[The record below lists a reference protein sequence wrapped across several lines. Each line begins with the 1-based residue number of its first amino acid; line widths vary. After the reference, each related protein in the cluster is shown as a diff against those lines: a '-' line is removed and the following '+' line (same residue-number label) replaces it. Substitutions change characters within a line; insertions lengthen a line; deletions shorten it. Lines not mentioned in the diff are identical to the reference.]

1 MNWAEEELSG
11 ISLGD
16 ARLDRRAGKLLASM
30 SNRPQ
35 ASIPQAC
42 GGAAEIKAA
51 YRLIERE
58 DVDWRDLMAPH
69 WDKALQR
76 MAGEAV
82 VLCIQDTTELNFNGR
97 QTQGLG
103 RLSYDAQRGMY
114 AHMTYAVTPH
124 RVPLGV
130 LDCWMWA
137 RRPRGEAAL
146 LESTRWIDGYER
158 IAEMAAQ
165 LPSTR
170 LVYVADREADFG
182 ALLGQAQALGYPAD
196 LLIRVRYDRKLQADD
211 AQLFAALS
219 QAPVLGEI
227 VFALAPGRGRKARTV
242 TQSVSVVRSVVRLP
256 GNQTTTLTVVQAME
270 HDAPQ
275 GDKPVCWRL
284 LTNRLITDL
293 AQASELIDWYRAR
306 WEIELYFHIIK
317 TGCQVEQLQLETIE
331 RVERALALY
340 LMVAWRI
347 HYLMRLGRDYPD
359 LDCEMVFDTD
369 EWKAAYLLAKKKPPA
384 TPPTLNEV
392 MRMVASAGGFMGRK
406 GDGQPGAKAIWS
418 GMQAL
423 HFFVEGL
430 RAALDMAAGNSYG

>member
-1 MNWAEEELSG
+1 MNWAAEELSG

-58 DVDWRDLMAPH
+58 DVGVILWHPMGQGPAAHGRRSRCIVHSGYDGVE
-69 WDKALQR
+69 LQWPADAR
-76 MAGEAV
+76 IG
-82 VLCIQDTTELNFNGR
+82 TPEL
-97 QTQGLG
+97 
-103 RLSYDAQRGMY
+103 
-114 AHMTYAVTPH
+114 
-124 RVPLGV
+124 
-130 LDCWMWA
+130 
-137 RRPRGEAAL
+137 RRPAGHVRAYDVCRYAASGAVGGTRLLDVGSPAQGEAAL
-146 LESTRWIDGYER
+146 LESTRWINGYER

-196 LLIRVRYDRKLQADD
+196 LLIRVRYDRKPQAND
-211 AQLFAALS
+211 AQLFTALS

-227 VFALAPGRGRKARTV
+227 VFALAPGRGKKARTV

-331 RVERALALY
+331 RVELSL
-340 LMVAWRI
+340 
-347 HYLMRLGRDYPD
+347 PD
-359 LDCEMVFDTD
+359 Q
-369 EWKAAYLLAKKKPPA
+369 YSPLLPFEFSP
-384 TPPTLNEV
+384 V
-392 MRMVASAGGFMGRK
+392 
-406 GDGQPGAKAIWS
+406 
-418 GMQAL
+418 
-423 HFFVEGL
+423 
-430 RAALDMAAGNSYG
+430 

>member
-58 DVDWRDLMAPH
+58 DVDWRDLLAPH

-137 RRPRGEAAL
+137 RPPRGEAAL

-158 IAEMAAQ
+158 IADMAAQ

-211 AQLFAALS
+211 AQLFDALS
-219 QAPVLGEI
+219 QAPVLGEL
-227 VFALAPGRGRKARTV
+227 VFTLAPGRGRKARKV

>member
-82 VLCIQDTTELNFNGR
+82 VLCIQDTTELDFNGR

>member
-58 DVDWRDLMAPH
+58 DVDWRDLLAPH

-76 MAGEAV
+76 MAGQAV

-170 LVYVADREADFG
+170 LVYVADREADFS
-182 ALLGQAQALGYPAD
+182 ALLGQAQALDYPAD

-227 VFALAPGRGRKARTV
+227 VFPLAPGRGKKARTV

-340 LMVAWRI
+340 FMVAWRI

-369 EWKAAYLLAKKKPPA
+369 EWKAAYLLAQKKPPA

-423 HFFVEGL
+423 HFFVEGM
-430 RAALDMAAGNSYG
+430 RAALVMAAGNSYG

>member
-51 YRLIERE
+51 YRLIERD
-58 DVDWRDLMAPH
+58 DVDWRDLLAPH

-76 MAGEAV
+76 MAGQAV

-211 AQLFAALS
+211 AHLFDALS
-219 QAPVLGEI
+219 QAPVLGKI
-227 VFALAPGRGRKARTV
+227 AFALPPGRGRKARTV

-306 WEIELYFHIIK
+306 WEIELYFHIVK

-423 HFFVEGL
+423 HFFVEGM

>member
-76 MAGEAV
+76 MAGQAV

-137 RRPRGEAAL
+137 RQPRGEAAL

-158 IAEMAAQ
+158 IAEMATQ
-165 LPSTR
+165 LPATR

-227 VFALAPGRGRKARTV
+227 VFALAPGRGKKARTV

-347 HYLMRLGRDYPD
+347 HYLMRLGRDYPN

-392 MRMVASAGGFMGRK
+392 LRMVASAGGFMGRK

-423 HFFVEGL
+423 HFFVEGM

>member
-76 MAGEAV
+76 MAGQAV

-137 RRPRGEAAL
+137 RQPRGEAAL

-158 IAEMAAQ
+158 IAEMATQ
-165 LPSTR
+165 LPATR

-182 ALLGQAQALGYPAD
+182 ALLGRAQALDYPAD

-219 QAPVLGEI
+219 QAPALGEI

-392 MRMVASAGGFMGRK
+392 LRMVASAGGFMGRK

-423 HFFVEGL
+423 HFFVEGM

>member
-16 ARLDRRAGKLLASM
+16 ARLDRRASKLLASM

-58 DVDWRDLMAPH
+58 DVDWRDLIAPH

-137 RRPRGEAAL
+137 RQPRGEADI

-165 LPSTR
+165 LPATR

-182 ALLGQAQALGYPAD
+182 ALLGRAQALDYPAD
-196 LLIRVRYDRKLQADD
+196 LLLRVRYDRKLQADD
-211 AQLFAALS
+211 TQLFAALS
-219 QAPVLGEI
+219 QASALGEI

-242 TQSVSVVRSVVRLP
+242 TQSVSVIRSVVRLP

-275 GDKPVCWRL
+275 GVKPVCWRL
-284 LTNRLITDL
+284 LTNRSIDDL
-293 AQASELIDWYRAR
+293 VQASELIDWYRCR
-306 WEIELYFHIIK
+306 WEVELYFHIVK
-317 TGCQVEQLQLETIE
+317 TGCRVEQLQLETME

-359 LDCEMVFDTD
+359 LNCEMVFDTD
-369 EWKAAYLLAKKKPPA
+369 EWKAAYLLAKKKPPDV
-384 TPPTLNEV
+384 PPTLNEV
-392 MRMVASAGGFMGRK
+392 MRMVAAAGGFMGRK
-406 GDGQPGAKAIWS
+406 GDGQPGAQAIWS

-423 HFFVEGL
+423 HFFVEGM
-430 RAALDMAAGNSYG
+430 RAALKMAAGKSYG

>member
-76 MAGEAV
+76 MAGQAV

-137 RRPRGEAAL
+137 RQPRGEAAL

-158 IAEMAAQ
+158 IAEMATQ
-165 LPSTR
+165 LPATR

-182 ALLGQAQALGYPAD
+182 ALLGRAQALDYPAD

-219 QAPVLGEI
+219 QAPALGEI

-317 TGCQVEQLQLETIE
+317 TGCQVEQLQLETME

-347 HYLMRLGRDYPD
+347 HYLMRLGRDYPN

-423 HFFVEGL
+423 HFFVEGM

>member
-1 MNWAEEELSG
+1 MNWAKEELSG

-58 DVDWRDLMAPH
+58 DVDWRDLLAPH

-76 MAGEAV
+76 MAGQAV

-196 LLIRVRYDRKLQADD
+196 LLIRVRYDRKLQAYD

-227 VFALAPGRGRKARTV
+227 VFALAPGRGKKARTV

-359 LDCEMVFDTD
+359 LHCEMVFDTD

-392 MRMVASAGGFMGRK
+392 MRMVASAGGFMERK

-423 HFFVEGL
+423 HFFVEGM

>member
-69 WDKALQR
+69 WNKALQR
-76 MAGEAV
+76 MAGQAV

-182 ALLGQAQALGYPAD
+182 ALLGQAQVLGYPAD

-284 LTNRLITDL
+284 LTNRSVNDL

-306 WEIELYFHIIK
+306 WEVELYFHIVK
-317 TGCQVEQLQLETIE
+317 TGCRVEQLQLETIE

-359 LDCEMVFDTD
+359 LDCEMMFDTD

-423 HFFVEGL
+423 HFFVEGM
-430 RAALDMAAGNSYG
+430 RAALDVAAGNSYG

>member
-76 MAGEAV
+76 MAAEAV

-137 RRPRGEAAL
+137 RQPKGEAAL

-211 AQLFAALS
+211 AQLFTALS

-227 VFALAPGRGRKARTV
+227 VFALAPGRGKKARTV
-242 TQSVSVVRSVVRLP
+242 TQSISVVRSVVRLP

-347 HYLMRLGRDYPD
+347 HYLMRLGREYPD
-359 LDCEMVFDTD
+359 LDCEMVFDPD

-384 TPPTLNEV
+384 TPPTLNEI
-392 MRMVASAGGFMGRK
+392 MRMVALAGGFMGRK

-423 HFFVEGL
+423 HFFVEGM

>member
-58 DVDWRDLMAPH
+58 DVDWRDLLAPH

-137 RRPRGEAAL
+137 RPPRGEAAL

-158 IAEMAAQ
+158 IADMAAQ

-196 LLIRVRYDRKLQADD
+196 LLIRVRHDRKLQADD
-211 AQLFAALS
+211 AQLFDALS
-219 QAPVLGEI
+219 QAPVLGEL
-227 VFALAPGRGRKARTV
+227 VFTLAPGRGRKARKV

-306 WEIELYFHIIK
+306 WEIDIYQPYNLLKIDLTVQEARDPISQCVV
-317 TGCQVEQLQLETIE
+317 TGV
-331 RVERALALY
+331 
-340 LMVAWRI
+340 
-347 HYLMRLGRDYPD
+347 
-359 LDCEMVFDTD
+359 
-369 EWKAAYLLAKKKPPA
+369 
-384 TPPTLNEV
+384 
-392 MRMVASAGGFMGRK
+392 
-406 GDGQPGAKAIWS
+406 
-418 GMQAL
+418 
-423 HFFVEGL
+423 
-430 RAALDMAAGNSYG
+430 AAGLPPWFELARAGEIGSSLSAR

>member
-76 MAGEAV
+76 MAAEAV

-137 RRPRGEAAL
+137 RQPKGEAAL

-211 AQLFAALS
+211 AQLFTALS

-227 VFALAPGRGRKARTV
+227 VFALAPGRGKKARTV

-270 HDAPQ
+270 QDAPQ

-423 HFFVEGL
+423 HFFVEGM

>member
-16 ARLDRRAGKLLASM
+16 ARLDRRASKLLASM

-51 YRLIERE
+51 YRLIEHE

-103 RLSYDAQRGMY
+103 RLTYNAQRGMY

-137 RRPRGEAAL
+137 RQPRGEAAI

-165 LPSTR
+165 LPATR

-182 ALLGQAQALGYPAD
+182 ALLGRAQALDYPAD
-196 LLIRVRYDRKLQADD
+196 LLIRVRYDRKLKAEDM
-211 AQLFAALS
+211 QLFAALS
-219 QAPVLGEI
+219 QAPALGEI

-242 TQSVSVVRSVVRLP
+242 TQSVSVIRSVVRLP

-284 LTNRLITDL
+284 LTNRSVNDL

-306 WEIELYFHIIK
+306 WEVELYFHIIK
-317 TGCQVEQLQLETIE
+317 TGCQVEQLQLETMA

-406 GDGQPGAKAIWS
+406 GDGQPGAKAIWI

-423 HFFVEGL
+423 HFFVEGM
-430 RAALDMAAGNSYG
+430 RVALELAAGKSYG

>member
-30 SNRPQ
+30 SSRPQ

-137 RRPRGEAAL
+137 RPPRGEAAL

-275 GDKPVCWRL
+275 GAKPVCWRL

-306 WEIELYFHIIK
+306 WEIELYFHIVK

-423 HFFVEGL
+423 HFFVEGM